1 MVFSR
6 KHSFYYSFIYLKC
19 IFGCTGLL
27 HGLSLVEA
35 GEDSS
40 QAAVFKL
47 LTVVVLLSP
56 STVSKC
62 MGFSTCSTWAPGGMW
77 NPPRP
82 GIEPMSPALAGRFL
96 TTAPLE
102 KSQEASV
109 LKDDIS
115 ISKSNKF
122 DKLWQKQSSTSYL
135 AGLLKAKHSQV
146 F

>member
-1 MVFSR
+1 MPLSSLHMVFSR

-56 STVSKC
+56 STGSRC
-62 MGFSTCSTWAPGGMW
+62 SDFSGCGFQALEHRLIRCGAWAWFLCGTWNLPG
-77 NPPRP
+77 P
-82 GIEPMSPALAGRFL
+82 GIKPVSPVLAGRFL
-96 TTAPLE
+96 STVPPG
-102 KSQEASV
+102 K
-109 LKDDIS
+109 
-115 ISKSNKF
+115 SKSSKF
-122 DKLWQKQSSTSYL
+122 FVPKVELL
-135 AGLLKAKHSQV
+135 GLFSPL
-146 F
+146 

>member
-1 MVFSR
+1 MGNCCAMPLSSLHMVFSR

-47 LTVVVLLSP
+47 LTAVVLLSP

-82 GIEPMSPALAGRFL
+82 GIEPMSPALAGGFL
-96 TTAPLE
+96 SSGPPGNSHAKLLTMMSVISQGYPCLSENESLE
-102 KSQEASV
+102 V
-109 LKDDIS
+109 
-115 ISKSNKF
+115 
-122 DKLWQKQSSTSYL
+122 
-135 AGLLKAKHSQV
+135 
-146 F
+146 